1 MWLLLKGLALRFAIG
16 RSVGGLMGVLLLVL
30 LPAAGALKL
39 VGVPLLLVLG
49 TLGAPVF
56 ALLGMIGLPLLF
68 VIGFGA
74 ILLLMVGLV
83 VTAGIV
89 AIKIVLPIVLLVWFV
104 RWMSGRTGGAEDDS
118 PMPDEPLGPIGG

>member
-1 MWLLLKGLALRFAIG
+1 MWLLLKGLALRFAVG

-30 LPAAGALKL
+30 LPAAGVLKL
-39 VGVPLLLVLG
+39 VGLPLLLVLG

-68 VIGFGA
+68 VLGFGA
-74 ILLLMVGLV
+74 MLMLLMGLV
-83 VTAGIV
+83 VTAGIF

-104 RWMSGRTGGAEDDS
+104 RWMMGRTGGAIDDRAA
-118 PMPDEPLGPIGG
+118 PDEPLGPIGG